1 MMSSHAVE
9 WMLLDH
15 AAREPVQIGD
25 LVSVDAGGM
34 PIFRVLALAG
44 GRAWLR
50 GERSAAAY
58 EAALDRFRWKA
69 RAAA

>member
-9 WMLLDH
+9 WRLLDH
-15 AAREPVQIGD
+15 TAREPVQIGD

-34 PIFRVLALAG
+34 PIFRVLALAD

-50 GERSAAAY
+50 GERDAATE
-58 EAALDRFRWKA
+58 EAPLDRFRWKGL
-69 RAAA
+69 AAA